1 MKKFL
6 SVIPVKTGIQILL
19 LLFCILISHE
29 IINSI
34 KYKVFYQ
41 SNDNE
46 LKIYYFY
53 NPDES
58 SGIPAPEKNR
68 LQGVEIYRDGE
79 LIKDTFKGNNN
90 F

>member
-1 MKKFL
+1 MKKSLF
-6 SVIPVKTGIQILL
+6 VILAKAGIQILL

-29 IINSI
+29 IINGI

-41 SNDNE
+41 SNNNE
-46 LKIYYFY
+46 LEIYYFY
-53 NPDES
+53 SPDQDID
-58 SGIPAPEKNR
+58 IPTVERNR

-79 LIKDTFKGNNN
+79 LIKDTFKGNNH